1 MVSVEAKTTFRGP
14 TVDSPTSFQASGV
27 LPMIN
32 GGCTFDEIGGRPC
45 SRRADVDRRCVLVI
59 VSSHDGE
66 RQAHATIEDDY
77 EGVRMP
83 WIHDG
88 AARSDAGGRKVSPW
102 FALQHFF
109 VLKCRPAWLGEEFKN
124 PDRANQYRA

>member
-1 MVSVEAKTTFRGP
+1 MEA
-14 TVDSPTSFQASGV
+14 V
-27 LPMIN
+27 
-32 GGCTFDEIGGRPC
+32 FDEIGGRLC

-102 FALQHFF
+102 LRAHFLV
-109 VLKCRPAWLGEEFKN
+109 VLKCRADWLGEGFSKAYFLPEV
-124 PDRANQYRA
+124 QYHENELDDFTLV